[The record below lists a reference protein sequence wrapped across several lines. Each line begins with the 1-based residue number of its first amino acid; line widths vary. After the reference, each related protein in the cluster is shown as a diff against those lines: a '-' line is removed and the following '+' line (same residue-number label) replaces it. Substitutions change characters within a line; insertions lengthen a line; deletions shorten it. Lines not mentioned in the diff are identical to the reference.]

1 MFISNFN
8 GLEYILHVV
17 DYSVVGE
24 ITNASFLYNSP
35 TRNYKYCYK
44 IKDKN
49 EFNKIRQYIINEKIN
64 NKTRYKDVDL
74 NSFKIQ
80 ELEI

>member
-1 MFISNFN
+1 MKYMFISNFN

-17 DYSVVGE
+17 DYSAVGE

-35 TRNYKYCYK
+35 TKNYKYCYK

-49 EFNKIRQYIINEKIN
+49 E
-64 NKTRYKDVDL
+64 
-74 NSFKIQ
+74 
-80 ELEI
+80 